1 MAEID
6 CTICEE
12 LKDTSVEFISQG
24 ITDNICTSLA
34 NDTGLNPELP
44 VLHTDCED
52 LDVMNDCLIGR
63 PADELEKY
71 DVCEW
76 KKFMRKYIGNLYTM
90 FKGLVCA
97 VCGLWTNIHNLWKRL
112 AKAEN
117 DLADLIN
124 RIDHLECMIT
134 ALTTT
139 QEIQFDVGE
148 FIAGTDVYFRSS
160 GSVAIGV
167 SFDVIG
173 NMGVLNAS
181 VGFNDNSKWL
191 TELGHTS
198 PGDEGWLVCELHI
211 NKAATGIRH
220 IYAAD
225 SQTINTGCYLASV
238 YGFDGDR
245 DFNTYGRARRG
256 IYSNQTPEQWGWQDG
271 SRNVPPGWIYLQLRV
286 NNIMAVHSGVSF
298 FANVVVVRDA
308 DIVCPED

>member
-34 NDTGLNPELP
+34 NDTGLNPDLP
-44 VLHTDCED
+44 ILHTDCDD

-71 DVCEW
+71 AVCDW
-76 KKFMRKYIGNLYTM
+76 KKFMRKYIGNIYTM

-97 VCGLWTNIHNLWKRL
+97 VCGIWKNIHDIWDKI
-112 AKAEN
+112 AEILQ
-117 DLADLIN
+117 DLLDIHDELDNHDCLIN
-124 RIDHLECMIT
+124 
-134 ALTTT
+134 ALTET
-139 QEIQFDVGE
+139 QELQFDVGE
-148 FIAGTDVYFRSS
+148 FIAGTDVFFRNS
-160 GSVAIGV
+160 GSVSIGV

-181 VGFNDNSKWL
+181 VGFVENSKWL

-198 PGDEGWLVCELHI
+198 PGDEGWLVCELRI
-211 NKAATGIRH
+211 NKAATGIKH

-245 DFNTYGRARRG
+245 DFDTYGRARRG
-256 IYSNQTPEQWGWQDG
+256 IYSNQTPAQWGWQDG
-271 SRNVPPGWIYLQLRV
+271 SSPVPPGWIYLQLRV
-286 NNIMAVHSGVSF
+286 NNIIAVHSGVSF
-298 FANVVVVRDA
+298 FANVVVVRDKETMCG
-308 DIVCPED
+308 DE